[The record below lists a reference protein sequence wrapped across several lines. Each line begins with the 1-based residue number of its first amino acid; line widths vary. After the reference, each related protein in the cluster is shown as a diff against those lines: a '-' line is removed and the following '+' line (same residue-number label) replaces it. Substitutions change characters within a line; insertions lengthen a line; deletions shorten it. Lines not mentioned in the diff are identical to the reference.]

1 MTYLCDLDGVLVD
14 STAVIRRT
22 WREWAAGH
30 GLDPDEVED
39 YAKGPPAT
47 EVIAGVAPSLSVAV
61 EAKRVEDAEVA
72 ASEDVTAM
80 PGAQRL
86 LATPDR
92 QVAVVTSCSRR
103 LALARMHAAGLEPP
117 ACLITADDVQHGKPA
132 PDPYLLAARRL
143 GADPASCIVIE
154 DAPSGVAA
162 GLAAGMTVWA
172 VTTTHTA
179 EQLEGAHRIESG
191 VAALAG

>member
-1 MTYLCDLDGVLVD
+1 MTLLCDLDGVLVD
-14 STAVIRRT
+14 STAAIRRT
-22 WREWAAGH
+22 WRDWAVSH
-30 GLDPDEVED
+30 DLDPDAVED

-47 EVIAGVAPSLSVAV
+47 EVIAGVAPGLSVAV

-72 ASEDVTAM
+72 AAEDVTAM
-80 PGAQRL
+80 PGAKQL

-117 ACLITADDVQHGKPA
+117 DCLVTADDVRRGKPA
-132 PDPYLLAARRL
+132 PDPYLLAAERL
-143 GADPASCIVIE
+143 GADPASCVVIE
-154 DAPSGVAA
+154 DAPAGVAA

-179 EQLEGAHRIESG
+179 AQLEGAHRIESG
-191 VAALAG
+191 VAALP